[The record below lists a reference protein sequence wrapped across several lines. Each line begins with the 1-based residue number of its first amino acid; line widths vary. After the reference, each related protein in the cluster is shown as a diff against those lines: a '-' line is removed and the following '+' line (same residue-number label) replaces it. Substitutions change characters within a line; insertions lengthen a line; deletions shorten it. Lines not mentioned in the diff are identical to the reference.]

1 MVPPLLVVAVA
12 EDRDRLAERG
22 PDVVEV
28 DPAAI
33 TLTITSNAPGS
44 GTSISSTW
52 KASLGS
58 PSRSGRITHAAI
70 FSGNSPGWTSSF
82 DTSAISTANV
92 TPAFVVVDGWIVFKA
107 RRRQVASGDAT
118 TTKSSM
124 EASEHPQLPI
134 EPGRTDGTVRVLGD
148 RLAIEDLTIN
158 DPEAS
163 RVVRERAEAGEEP
176 ARTVRRAV
184 EIGTRVLD
192 REDTAIEVDY
202 VRREFERLARSTARP
217 SRRPTA
223 RRSSGSRRLR
233 RALGGDEGPGA
244 LGEAL
249 ETHSEELSEQ
259 IAQTFGEDR
268 EGAVQAQI
276 KRMLEERDEEFLRRL
291 TADDERNPL
300 GPMLS
305 TLRTW
310 ARERKEDQDLRDE
323 KLEQKLDDLLNRAA
337 ELAGLE
343 QSREALEEAEE
354 AGTRKGRSFEERV
367 DRALERIAATR
378 GDASTHTG
386 GEGAEGGGKKGDTLI
401 ELGAANGPAAGR
413 IVFEAKDK
421 RLSKNDTW
429 RELNEAIDARAASF
443 AVLVVAGEDR
453 VPRVGRPWS
462 STRATS

>member
-1 MVPPLLVVAVA
+1 
-12 EDRDRLAERG
+12 
-22 PDVVEV
+22 
-28 DPAAI
+28 
-33 TLTITSNAPGS
+33 
-44 GTSISSTW
+44 
-52 KASLGS
+52 
-58 PSRSGRITHAAI
+58 
-70 FSGNSPGWTSSF
+70 
-82 DTSAISTANV
+82 
-92 TPAFVVVDGWIVFKA
+92 
-107 RRRQVASGDAT
+107 
-118 TTKSSM
+118 M
-124 EASEHPQLPI
+124 EASENPQLPI
-134 EPGRTDGTVRVLGD
+134 EPGRAEGTVRVLGD
-148 RLAIEDLTIN
+148 RIAIEDLTIN

-202 VRREFERLARSTARP
+202 VRREFERLARSHGETVEETHREAVERIEE
-217 SRRPTA
+217 
-223 RRSSGSRRLR
+223 GLR

-291 TADDERNPL
+291 AADDDRNPL

-343 QSREALEEAEE
+343 RSLEALEEAEE
-354 AGTRKGRSFEERV
+354 AGTRKGRSFEQRV

-421 RLSKNDTW
+421 RLSKNDAW
-429 RELNEAIDARAASF
+429 RELNEAMDARAAAF

-453 VPRVGRPWS
+453 VPAGRETLVEYEGNKLIVAVDREEPDGLTLEVAYRLAASRVAMAREHDLTVDAAEVRVAAEEAVTCLKQAQAIRS
-462 STRATS
+462 SLTGIKTSSDKARVSLDEMVEAVRARLERIESLIELAE

>member
-1 MVPPLLVVAVA
+1 
-12 EDRDRLAERG
+12 
-22 PDVVEV
+22 
-28 DPAAI
+28 
-33 TLTITSNAPGS
+33 
-44 GTSISSTW
+44 
-52 KASLGS
+52 
-58 PSRSGRITHAAI
+58 
-70 FSGNSPGWTSSF
+70 
-82 DTSAISTANV
+82 
-92 TPAFVVVDGWIVFKA
+92 
-107 RRRQVASGDAT
+107 
-118 TTKSSM
+118 M

-202 VRREFERLARSTARP
+202 VRREFERLARSHSETVEETHREAVERIEE
-217 SRRPTA
+217 
-223 RRSSGSRRLR
+223 GLR

-249 ETHSEELSEQ
+249 ETHSDELSEQ

-343 QSREALEEAEE
+343 QSREALEEAEK

-453 VPRVGRPWS
+453 VPAGRETLVEYEGNKLIVAVDREEPDGLALEVSYRLAAARVAMAREHDLTVDAAEVRVVAEEAVTCLKQAQAIRSTLTGIKTS
-462 STRATS
+462 SDKARVSLDEMVEAVRARLERIESLIEVADTEN